1 MANQTANRFYTYKEG
16 LRQLAYNDATAVAR
30 YRGAA
35 VGVLTHRTAGEAD
48 VASQG
53 YLSSTFDG
61 TKPVKFVGVNLLN
74 VTSSVAGTTGYQRA
88 IYREGAVEFVR
99 GSTTDRWVG
108 RPVWFSDDQTVKL
121 TPTGR
126 WPVFAGYVIEDV
138 STTAVLVEITD
149 AVRSNRAWQF
159 IPFDCQAANIT
170 TASATKQLTTSA
182 VGPAYIKQFSYNIP
196 VAMSGAGAK
205 PKVNLRLRRVNSATS
220 ATMASSTMLAVS
232 AAPSSGVIAVSSSI
246 FHNDA
251 INFHAYCSA
260 ASPMAKGRINGFIQV
275 MPLT

>member
-48 VASQG
+48 ATSQG

-74 VTSSVAGTTGYQRA
+74 VTSSVAGTSGYQRA

-99 GSTTDRWVG
+99 TSTTDRWVG
-108 RPVWFSDDQTVKL
+108 RPVWFSDDQTVAL

-126 WPVFAGYVIEDV
+126 WPIFAGYVIEDV
-138 STTAVLVEITD
+138 GNTAVLVEITD
-149 AVRSNRAWQF
+149 AVRSNRPWQM
-159 IPFDCQAANIT
+159 IQFDCQAANIT
-170 TASATKQLTTSA
+170 TVSGTKQLTTSGI
-182 VGPAYIKQFSYNIP
+182 GPAYIKQFSYNVP
-196 VAMSGAGAK
+196 VAMSGNGAK
-205 PKVNLRLRRVNSATS
+205 AKVNMRLGRTNSAT
-220 ATMASSTMLAVS
+220 TTVLASSTMLHTS
-232 AAPSSGVIAVSSSI
+232 AITTGVIAVGASI
-246 FHNDA
+246 NHNDA
-251 INFHAYCSA
+251 LNFFAYCSA

>member
-48 VASQG
+48 ATSQG

-74 VTSSVAGTTGYQRA
+74 VTSSVAGTSGYQRA

-99 GSTTDRWVG
+99 TSTTDRWVG
-108 RPVWFSDDQTVKL
+108 RPVWFSDDQTVAL

-126 WPVFAGYVIEDV
+126 WPIFAGYVIEDV
-138 STTAVLVEITD
+138 GNTAVLVEITD
-149 AVRSNRAWQF
+149 AVRSNRPWQL
-159 IPFDCQAANIT
+159 IPVRLQAANIT
-170 TASATKQLTTSA
+170 NVSGTVQLTTSA
-182 VGPAYIKQFSYNIP
+182 VGPAYIKQVAYHCP
-196 VAMSGAGAK
+196 VAMSGTGAK
-205 PKVNLRLRRVNSATS
+205 PKVRIRVTRTNSAT
-220 ATMASSTMLAVS
+220 TTTLASSTMLAVS
-232 AAPSSGVIAVSSSI
+232 AAPTGVFSVAASI

-251 INFHAYCSA
+251 LKLHAFCESA
-260 ASPMAKGRINGFIQV
+260 TPMSKGNLDMMIQV